1 MSPANNV
8 NKAKTI
14 AFLCPYPVG
23 GAPSQRFRY
32 EQYLL
37 LLFQQGFSYRIYP
50 FLDQQTNDILYQP
63 GHYRAKIIGV
73 LRGFG
78 RRFTLLFRLGSFD
91 FVFIHREAVPVGP
104 PVVEWIIARVWCKK
118 IIYDFD
124 DAIWLPDSHADILS
138 RLVKWRAKVTT
149 ICRRSERVSVGNAY
163 LADFARRYNPRVV
176 INPTT
181 IDTEHHHDRIQQQ
194 DTALPVIGWT
204 GSHSTLPYLDA
215 LVPVIAQLE
224 EQFTFQLLVIA
235 DQPPVFH
242 LDSLRFIPWQ
252 YATEIDDL
260 LRMHIGLMPL
270 PDDPW
275 ARGKCGF
282 KALQYLA
289 LGIPALV
296 SPVGVNTEIVT
307 HGVDGFH
314 CRTDEDWYQHL
325 AYLLQRPSERAA
337 MGKAGRATVEERYS
351 VKANAGNF
359 LELFA

>member
-1 MSPANNV
+1 MSTANNV

-32 EQYLL
+32 EQYLSL
-37 LLFQQGFSYRIYP
+37 LTQRGFSYRIFP
-50 FLDQQTNDILYQP
+50 FLDQQTNSILYQP

-73 LRGFG
+73 LHGFG
-78 RRFTLLFRLGSFD
+78 RRFTMLFRLGSFD
-91 FVFIHREAVPVGP
+91 FVFIHREAAPVGP
-104 PVVEWIIARVWCKK
+104 PVFEWIIARVWRKK

-124 DAIWLPDSHADILS
+124 DAIWLSDSHAS
-138 RLVKWRAKVTT
+138 RFSRVVKWRRKVAAT
-149 ICRRSERVSVGNAY
+149 CRWSERVSAGNTY
-163 LADFARRYNPRVV
+163 LADFAQRYNPHVV

-181 IDTEHHHDRIQQQ
+181 IDTEHHHNRIQQQ
-194 DTALPVIGWT
+194 DTLLPVIGWT

-215 LVPVIAQLE
+215 LVPVMARLE
-224 EQFTFQLLVIA
+224 QQFTFQWLVIA
-235 DQPPVFH
+235 DQPPTFH
-242 LDSLRFIPWQ
+242 LDSLQFVPWR
-252 YATEIDDL
+252 YATEIYDL
-260 LRMHIGLMPL
+260 LRIHIGLMPL

-296 SPVGVNTEIVT
+296 SPIGVNTEIVA
-307 HGVDGFH
+307 HGVNGFH
-314 CRTDEDWYQHL
+314 CCTDEDWYQHL
-325 AYLLQRPSERAA
+325 AYLLQHPQKRTA
-337 MGKAGRATVEERYS
+337 MGKAGRAAVEERYS

-359 LELFA
+359 LGLFA